1 MNTAIVGVLCSVAT
15 LIAKV
20 IIDLCAERYK
30 KAQEIKEA
38 REDLEADLRTQA
50 FLWREHAYAVRV
62 AAVKAGVKVEDLPSV
77 PKED

>member
-1 MNTAIVGVLCSVAT
+1 MNTALVGFVCSALTLVIKAIV
-15 LIAKV
+15 
-20 IIDLCAERYK
+20 DLCVKRYE

-62 AAVKAGVKVEDLPSV
+62 AAIEAGVRVEDLPSV

>member
-15 LIAKV
+15 FALTTLISLGV
-20 IIDLCAERYK
+20 ERYK

-38 REDLEADLRTQA
+38 RDNLEANLRRQV
-50 FLWREHAYAVRV
+50 LVWREHAYAVRV
-62 AAVKAGVKVEDLPSV
+62 ASLKSGVSVEELPSL

>member
-1 MNTAIVGVLCSVAT
+1 MNTAIVGIACSGAT
-15 LIAKV
+15 LLIKT
-20 IIDLCAERYK
+20 IIDLCVKRYE

-38 REDLEADLRTQA
+38 REDLEAELRTQA

-62 AAVKAGVKVEDLPSV
+62 AAVKAGVRLEDLPSV

>member
-1 MNTAIVGVLCSVAT
+1 MNTAIVGVVTFGAT
-15 LIAKV
+15 LLFKTIV
-20 IIDLCAERYK
+20 DLCVKRYE

-38 REDLEADLRTQA
+38 REDLEADLRKQA
-50 FLWREHAYAVRV
+50 FLWKEHAYAVRV

>member
-1 MNTAIVGVLCSVAT
+1 MNTAIVGVLCSVGTFISKAI
-15 LIAKV
+15 LDV
-20 IIDLCAERYK
+20 CVERYK
-30 KAQEIKEA
+30 KAQEVKQA
-38 REDLEADLRTQA
+38 RDDLEADLRRQV

>member
-15 LIAKV
+15 LISKI
-20 IIDLCAERYK
+20 IIDLCVERYK

-38 REDLEADLRTQA
+38 RDNLEADLRKQVL
-50 FLWREHAYAVRV
+50 LWREHAYAVRV
-62 AAVKAGVKVEDLPSV
+62 AAMKAGVKVEDLPSV

>member
-1 MNTAIVGVLCSVAT
+1 MNTAIVGVVCSIAT
-15 LIAKV
+15 LLAKATV
-20 IIDLCAERYK
+20 DLCVERYK

-38 REDLEADLRTQA
+38 RDDLEAELRTQV

-62 AAVKAGVKVEDLPSV
+62 AAVKNGVRVEDLPSV